1 MNQNAPPSASPTP
14 QIFDMRKRTAKMA
27 RANARLL
34 GRGTT
39 HFIWDHIADEFCE
52 RLAAITRRFDN
63 VLITG
68 PMTHYKEIF
77 INAGAHAI
85 HKDAAIILDRSHS
98 EDELPYN
105 TGHFDAI
112 ITGGTLDGVNDL
124 PGALIQMR
132 RFLKPDGLLL
142 GSIFGS
148 GSLSALK
155 SIMMAADGDAVRPHI
170 HPQIDIRTM
179 ADLLVRAGLKLPVA
193 DRDTL
198 NVRYSDLLTLVNDIR
213 DMGLGNSLTANTPPM
228 TRASMYRAMEKWTS
242 LQEGDGKV
250 SEKCELIHFNGWA
263 PSPDQPKPAKRGSGK
278 MSLAE
283 ALKPKNV

>member
-1 MNQNAPPSASPTP
+1 MNQNAPPAASATP
-14 QIFDMRKRTAKMA
+14 QIFDSRKRSAKMNRAKA
-27 RANARLL
+27 RVQAKNQ
-34 GRGTT
+34 TQ
-39 HFIWDHIADEFCE
+39 FIWDHIADEFCE
-52 RLAAITRRFDN
+52 RLAAIKRRFDN

-68 PMTHYKEIF
+68 PMTHYKQKF
-77 INAGAHAI
+77 IDAGEQAI
-85 HKDAAIILDRSHS
+85 HHDAVIILDQSHD
-98 EDELPYN
+98 EDALPYEIEQ
-105 TGHFDAI
+105 FDAI

-132 RFLKPDGLLL
+132 RFLKADGLLL

-148 GSLSALK
+148 GSLSTVK

-198 NVRYSDLLTLVNDIR
+198 NIRYSDLLTLVNDIR
-213 DMGLGNSLTANTPPM
+213 DMGLGNSLSADTPPISR
-228 TRASMYRAMEKWTS
+228 TALYRAFEKWTS
-242 LQEGDGKV
+242 LQEDDGKV
-250 SEKCELIHFNGWA
+250 TEKCELIHFNGWA

-278 MSLAE
+278 MSLAD
-283 ALKPKNV
+283 ALKPKGD